1 MELVLA
7 GLPWSVCLL
16 YLDDILV
23 HAKTFEEEIANLRE
37 VFGRFRAANLKEEV

>member
-23 HAKTFEEEIANLRE
+23 HGKTFEEEILNLSE
-37 VFGRFRAANLKEEV
+37 VLGRFRAANLKLNA